1 MVELNMEIGKQP
13 GQRYEEIKIVDL
25 NKLTVSHMTCM
36 ACSGWSQSWLI
47 IIMGYF
53 Y

>member
-25 NKLTVSHMTCM
+25 NKLTVSHVTCTT
-36 ACSGWSQSWLI
+36 CSGWSQSWLI
-47 IIMGYF
+47 IIMRYF